1 MAVKTQVRFQ
11 VMALMENSYDN
22 LRNYISFFWKKKN
35 SEKNMEIFF
44 ENYVLSTG
52 LLYKNIFFKEYLR
65 ENYIGKNLTQKI
77 KKLFQTIKDWHLVLK
92 KKTNLS
98 LKSKLHMRF
107 VQKKL
112 LKKFSKIKKKI

>member
-1 MAVKTQVRFQ
+1 MQIP
-11 VMALMENSYDN
+11 YDN
-22 LRNYISFFWKKKN
+22 LSNYISFFWKKKY

-44 ENYVLSTG
+44 ENLVLSTG
-52 LLYKNIFFKEYLR
+52 FLYKNIFFKEYLR
-65 ENYIGKNLTQKI
+65 EKYIGKRLTKKL
-77 KKLFQTIKDWHLVLK
+77 KKLFRILIDWHLVLK

-112 LKKFSKIKKKI
+112 LKKLSKIKKKV